1 MDKILQSC
9 VEKHRQLIADAFTYL
24 WKNPETGYK
33 EWKSHKYLADAF
45 EKLGY
50 KLTLAGDIPGFTAE
64 LDTGRP
70 GPTVAV
76 FGELDGL
83 YCPTHPEAD
92 PETGAVHACGHC
104 AQVAALLG
112 LAAGLK
118 EPGALDSMSGKI
130 LLVVVPAEE
139 LIEIGYR
146 EELRKKGIIKY
157 FGGKPEFLYRGLLDG
172 VDMCF
177 MLHSG
182 SGKDAGVGRVGGRGT
197 NGCMTKEVVFH
208 GKSAHAGGAPHKGI
222 NALYAANQ
230 AMSAIN
236 ALRET
241 FQDNDHIRVHPILTA
256 AGESVNA
263 IPDRVVLEC
272 YVRGAD
278 ANSIKEANDKV
289 NRAIAGSALALGAS
303 VTISDKHGYCPRIY
317 DRELLKVTNEAMN
330 MAMNETIFDENGWG
344 TGCSDLGDMSM
355 LMPAVHPGFY
365 GAVGTGHGSDY
376 VFPDGGLSCLY
387 AAKTQIVMLWLL
399 LRDEAARAKM
409 IIEGFK
415 PTFASKEE
423 YFAFADAMT
432 ACWDAVSYRED
443 GSVVLLLQADT
454 VNQKT

>member
-1 MDKILQSC
+1 MEKILQSC

-45 EKLGY
+45 EALGY
-50 KLTLAGDIPGFTAE
+50 KLTLAGNIPGFTAE
-64 LDTGRP
+64 VDTGRP

-104 AQVAALLG
+104 GQGAALLG

-118 EPGALDSMSGKI
+118 EPGALDGMSGKI

-146 EELRKKGIIKY
+146 EGLRKQGIIKY

-177 MLHSG
+177 MIHNG
-182 SGKDAGVGRVGGRGT
+182 AGEHGVGTVGGRGT

-208 GKSAHAGGAPHKGI
+208 GKSAHAGGAPHRGI
-222 NALYAANQ
+222 NALYAANH
-230 AMSAIN
+230 AMVAIN

-272 YVRGAD
+272 YVRAAD
-278 ANSIKEANDKV
+278 VASMQAANNKI
-289 NRAIAGSALALGAS
+289 NRAIAASAAAMGAKA
-303 VTISDKHGYCPRIY
+303 TISDKHGYCPRIY
-317 DRELLKVTNEAMN
+317 DREMLEVTREAMDI
-330 MAMNETIFDENGWG
+330 ALEETVFNENGWG

-355 LMPAVHPGFY
+355 LMPAVHPGIR
-365 GAVGTGHGSDY
+365 GATGTGHGSDF
-376 VFPDGGLSCLY
+376 VFPDGGLDALY
-387 AAKTQIVMLWLL
+387 SAKTQMMMLWLL
-399 LRDEAARAKM
+399 LRDDAARAKK
-409 IIEGFK
+409 ILAEFK
-415 PTFASKEE
+415 PTFASKEA
-423 YFAFADAMT
+423 YFEFADAMT

-443 GSVVLLLQADT
+443 GNVVLLLQADT